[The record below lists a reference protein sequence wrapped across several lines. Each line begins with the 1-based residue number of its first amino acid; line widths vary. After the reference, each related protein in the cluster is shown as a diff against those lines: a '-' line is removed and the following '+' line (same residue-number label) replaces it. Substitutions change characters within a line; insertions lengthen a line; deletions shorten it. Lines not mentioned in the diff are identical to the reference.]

1 MKHWKKLVALFV
13 SCVMVFSLFAI
24 SVSADEW
31 DDYLNQLENHWA
43 NLGKEEQ
50 LSDIQLVLE
59 GQLDSFIEGIDTD
72 AVSGATGTGA
82 ASEGGKKT
90 LEVYVK
96 EKGSTELVSWGDFR
110 NQHLSL
116 PALTCTISP
125 EGSGLSATNLLGETV
140 SIFGLPKNAGNY
152 KVQVSL
158 PNGDNV
164 FKSNMVDLDIYTDHE
179 VLADRLATVPEG
191 TKKWVM
197 APWAIPTTGNA
208 VIPTWLREINGNNA
222 DEDGLYAQ
230 LGHAAGAVNETVTI
244 PAGADVTLKH
254 IKAFTSVK
262 FIVEKGGKLTIGEDS
277 DVFGEIVVNGGTL
290 SVKDSYIN
298 GTITLND
305 GSVLENSDMK
315 STIMLD
321 DGSDYDH
328 PQQLVVVN
336 GNVTLKGDNVLQAA
350 YGHGDKAGQTA
361 LTVNGTLNIPAGSS
375 LKAVGGGDVTYF
387 PARIGGD
394 AIQLNGG
401 TIQGDG
407 KLVAIGGDAT
417 DGNAGMGI
425 NGEGTVKVK
434 NVEVKGG
441 STAKL
446 FEEEAEEPAEPVSD
460 DVNVDGDKVKTEE
473 GNKDVPLLEEDRE
486 KTGKEGSSTDFGKET
501 KDADATSSATKK
513 SSSDNKQD
521 SRVDSKAYS
530 ESQKYVD
537 DKKADTESQEELT
550 EEQKAADKA
559 REQEAQDYLD
569 QIRNIGNGDK
579 KDFLVEDESNLTD
592 KEKDAKRDQ
601 EAKDYLDQLD
611 KSTPTLN
618 GEDKKADESKDNS
631 AKADSAKTDADKVEE
646 NKLNGLVKGPDGKW
660 AMYEDGTV
668 NENYTGVAKNQNGWW
683 RVKDGYVDWSANGI
697 YKNENGWWK
706 TTNGKVT
713 FQETGVFKNE
723 NGWWRVENSKVI
735 FNANEIYKNQNGWW
749 KTSGGKVRFNEDGVY
764 KNKNGWWKVKNS
776 KVDFN
781 FTGIASNQNGT
792 WYIKNGKV
800 DFTKNGKVKYNGT
813 TYTIQNGKVV
823 QK

>member
-1 MKHWKKLVALFV
+1 MKHWKKLVAVLI
-13 SCVMVFSLFAI
+13 SLTMVFSLFAI

-43 NLGKEEQ
+43 NLGKEEE

-96 EKGSTELVSWGDFR
+96 EPGSSELVSWGDFR
-110 NQHLSL
+110 KQHLSL

-125 EGSGLSATNLLGETV
+125 EGSGLSAENLLGETV
-140 SIFGLPKNAGNY
+140 SIFGQPKTAGNY

-158 PNGDNV
+158 QNGDKV
-164 FKSNMVDLDIYTDHE
+164 FKSNTVDLDIYTDHE

-262 FIVEKGGKLTIGEDS
+262 FIVEKGAKLTIGEDS
-277 DVFGEIVVNGGTL
+277 DVFGEVVVNGGTL

-350 YGHGDKAGQTA
+350 YGHGEKPGQTA
-361 LTVNGTLNIPAGSS
+361 LTVNGTLNIPADAS
-375 LKAVGGGDVTYF
+375 LKAVGGGDVSYF
-387 PARIGGD
+387 PAQIGGD
-394 AIQLNGG
+394 AIQLNDGS
-401 TIQGDG
+401 IVGDG

-434 NVEVKGG
+434 SVEVKGG

-446 FEEEAEEPAEPVSD
+446 FEEKAEEPAAPVAEDVDVKGD
-460 DVNVDGDKVKTEE
+460 DVKTED
-473 GNKDVPLLEEDRE
+473 GNKDVPILQEERE
-486 KTGKEGSSTDFGKET
+486 ETGKEASSTDFGKEPT
-501 KDADATSSATKK
+501 GSDTTSSATKK

-521 SRVDSKAYS
+521 TKVDSKAYS

-537 DKKADTESQEELT
+537 DKKADTENNEELT

-559 REQEAQDYLD
+559 REKEAQDYLD
-569 QIRNIGNGDK
+569 QLRNIGSGDK

-592 KEKDAKRDQ
+592 EEKDAKREK
-601 EAKDYLDQLD
+601 EAADYLEQLRNSD
-611 KSTPTLN
+611 NSTSPLN
-618 GEDKKADESKDNS
+618 GI
-631 AKADSAKTDADKVEE
+631 
-646 NKLNGLVKGPDGKW
+646 VKGPDGKW
-660 AMYEDGTV
+660 ALYEDGAV
-668 NENYTGVAKNQNGWW
+668 NKDFSGVEKNQNGWW
-683 RVKDGYVDWSANGI
+683 RIKDGYVDWNANSV
-697 YKNENGWWK
+697 YKNRNGWWK
-706 TTNGKVT
+706 TTKGKVT
-713 FQETGVFKNE
+713 FQEDGVFKNE
-723 NGWWRVENSKVI
+723 NGWWRVENSKVD
-735 FNANEIYKNQNGWW
+735 FNADGIYKNQNGWW
-749 KTSGGKVRFNEDGVY
+749 KTSGGKVTFQENGVFKNE
-764 KNKNGWWKVKNS
+764 NGWWKVKNS
-776 KVDFN
+776 KVDFS

-792 WYIKNGKV
+792 WYLKNGKV
-800 DFTKNGKVKYNGT
+800 DFTKNGKVKYNGA
-813 TYTIQNGKVV
+813 TYTVQNGKVV
-823 QK
+823 S